1 VQETLEKGGKVLVP
15 ILMMG
20 RSQELCMIFEQHW
33 VRAQL
38 NFPIF
43 VVKGMA
49 EKANA
54 FFKLFSSWASKKVR
68 TAERPFHFPHVRFCE
83 VADILGLD
91 SPALV
96 FAGPAMLNGGP
107 SLAIFRQ
114 WAPDPKNLVI
124 IPGYC
129 LPNTIGNMVQSNQK
143 KIDLGDG
150 EFVNVR
156 CQVEYMSHSDHTDSR
171 GILELISQAAPRS
184 VVLVH
189 GRK

>member
-1 VQETLEKGGKVLVP
+1 MITETTCCTTIRSSKRAKEHELCCKVQETLEKGGKVLVP

-68 TAERPFHFPHVRFCE
+68 TAERPFHFPH
-83 VADILGLD
+83 
-91 SPALV
+91 
-96 FAGPAMLNGGP
+96 
-107 SLAIFRQ
+107 
-114 WAPDPKNLVI
+114 
-124 IPGYC
+124 
-129 LPNTIGNMVQSNQK
+129 
-143 KIDLGDG
+143 
-150 EFVNVR
+150 
-156 CQVEYMSHSDHTDSR
+156 
-171 GILELISQAAPRS
+171 
-184 VVLVH
+184 
-189 GRK
+189 